1 MTTGR
6 DGVREPAYTLAEMVV
21 VVLVLAIAAAIVIG
35 SIGTTKDAQV
45 ISAARVLASD
55 VELARN
61 LAVTTQV
68 KHTVLFSSDRQSYK
82 VVANYTGTGGGYA
95 LATAVEHPVR
105 AKELFVVTLASLN
118 GMESVVVGPVSFGV
132 GGETY
137 VTFDE
142 EGVPSNGGSV
152 TLRSGGT
159 GMVISV
165 ETLTG
170 AVSVER
176 TAE

>member
-6 DGVREPAYTLAEMVV
+6 DGVRERAYTLAEMVV

-35 SIGTTKDAQV
+35 SIGTTKDAQA

-61 LAVTTQV
+61 LAVTTQAP
-68 KHTVLFSSDRQSYK
+68 HTVLFSSDRQSYK
-82 VVANYTGTGGGYA
+82 VVANYTGGGYA

-105 AKELFVVTLASLN
+105 GNERFEVRLASLN
-118 GMESVVVGPVSFGV
+118 GMESVVVGTVSFG
-132 GGETY
+132 GQTY
-137 VTFDE
+137 VTFDA
-142 EGVPSNGGSV
+142 EGDPSNGGSV
-152 TLRSGGT
+152 ALRSGGT

-170 AVSVER
+170 AVSVVR

>member
-35 SIGTTKDAQV
+35 SIGTTKDAQA

-61 LAVTTQV
+61 LAVTTQAP
-68 KHTVLFSSDRQSYK
+68 HTVLFSSDRQSYK
-82 VVANYTGTGGGYA
+82 VVANYTGGGYA

-105 AKELFVVTLASLN
+105 GNERFEVRLASLN
-118 GMESVVVGPVSFGV
+118 GMGSAVVETVNFG
-132 GGETY
+132 GQTY
-137 VTFDE
+137 VTFDA
-142 EGVPSNGGSV
+142 EGDPSNGGSV
-152 TLRSGGT
+152 TLRSGRT

-165 ETLTG
+165 EALTG
-170 AVSVER
+170 AVSVAR
-176 TAE
+176 SAE

>member
-6 DGVREPAYTLAEMVV
+6 DGVRERAYTLAEMIV

-35 SIGTTKDAQV
+35 SIGTTKDAQA

-68 KHTVLFSSDRQSYK
+68 PHTVLFSSDRQSYK
-82 VVANYTGTGGGYA
+82 VVANYTGGGYA

-105 AKELFVVTLASLN
+105 GNERFEVRLASLN
-118 GMESVVVGPVSFGV
+118 GMGSVVVETVNFG
-132 GGETY
+132 GQAY
-137 VTFDE
+137 VTFDA
-142 EGVPSNGGSV
+142 EGEPSDGGSV
-152 TLRSGGT
+152 TLQSGRT
-159 GMVISV
+159 GMVVSV
-165 ETLTG
+165 EALTG
-170 AVSVER
+170 AVSVAR
-176 TAE
+176 SAE

>member
-6 DGVREPAYTLAEMVV
+6 DGVRERAYTLAEMVV

-35 SIGTTKDAQV
+35 SIGTTKDAQA

-68 KHTVLFSSDRQSYK
+68 KHTVLFSSDLQSYK
-82 VVANYTGTGGGYA
+82 VVANYTGGGYA

-105 AKELFVVTLASLN
+105 ANERFEVTLASLN

-132 GGETY
+132 GDETY
-137 VTFDE
+137 VTFDA

-159 GMVISV
+159 GEVISV
-165 ETLTG
+165 EPLTG

-176 TAE
+176 SAE

>member
-6 DGVREPAYTLAEMVV
+6 DGVREPAYTLAEMIV

-35 SIGTTKDAQV
+35 GIGTTKDSQA

-55 VELARN
+55 MALARN

-68 KHTVLFSSDRQSYK
+68 PHTVVFSSDLQSYK
-82 VVANYTGTGGGYA
+82 VVANYTGGGYA

-105 AKELFVVTLASLN
+105 ANERFEVRLASLN
-118 GMESVVVGPVSFGV
+118 GMESVVVGPVSFG
-132 GGETY
+132 TY
-137 VTFDE
+137 VTFDA
-142 EGVPSNGGSV
+142 EGDPSNGGSV

-165 ETLTG
+165 EALTG
-170 AVSVER
+170 AVSVAR
-176 TAE
+176 SAE

>member
-6 DGVREPAYTLAEMVV
+6 DGVRERAFTLAEMVV
-21 VVLVLAIAAAIVIG
+21 VVLVLAIAVAIVIA
-35 SIGTTKDAQV
+35 SIGTTKDSQA

-61 LAVTTQV
+61 LAVTTQAA
-68 KHTVLFSSDRQSYK
+68 HTVLFSSDLQSYK
-82 VVANYTGTGGGYA
+82 VVANYTGEGYA

-105 AKELFVVTLASLN
+105 ANEPFVVTLASLN
-118 GMESVVVGPVSFGV
+118 GMESVVVETVNFG
-132 GGETY
+132 GQAY
-137 VTFDE
+137 VTFGA
-142 EGVPSNGGSV
+142 EGDPSNGGSV

-165 ETLTG
+165 EALTG
-170 AVSVER
+170 AVSVAR
-176 TAE
+176 SAE

>member
-6 DGVREPAYTLAEMVV
+6 DGVRERAYTLAEMVV

-35 SIGTTKDAQV
+35 SIGTTKDAQA
-45 ISAARVLASD
+45 ISGARVLASD

-61 LAVTTQV
+61 LAVTTQAP
-68 KHTVLFSSDRQSYK
+68 HTVLFSSDRQSYK
-82 VVANYTGTGGGYA
+82 VVANYTGGGYA

-105 AKELFVVTLASLN
+105 GNERFEVRLASLN
-118 GMESVVVGPVSFGV
+118 GMESVVVETVSFG
-132 GGETY
+132 GQTY
-137 VTFDE
+137 VTFDA
-142 EGVPSNGGSV
+142 EGDPSNGGSV

-165 ETLTG
+165 EALTG
-170 AVSVER
+170 AVSVAR
-176 TAE
+176 SAE

>member
-6 DGVREPAYTLAEMVV
+6 DGVRERAYTLAEMVV

-35 SIGTTKDAQV
+35 SIGTTKDAQA

-61 LAVTTQV
+61 LAVTTQAP
-68 KHTVLFSSDRQSYK
+68 HTVLFSSDLQSYK
-82 VVANYTGTGGGYA
+82 VVANYTGGGYA
-95 LATAVEHPVR
+95 LATAVAHPVR
-105 AKELFVVTLASLN
+105 GNELFVVTLASLN

-137 VTFDE
+137 VTFDA

-152 TLRSGGT
+152 TLQSGGT
-159 GMVISV
+159 RMVISV

-170 AVSVER
+170 AVSVAR

>member
-6 DGVREPAYTLAEMVV
+6 DGVRERAYTLAEMVV

-35 SIGTTKDAQV
+35 SIGTTKDAQA

-61 LAVTTQV
+61 LAVTTQAP
-68 KHTVLFSSDRQSYK
+68 HTVLFSSDRQSYK
-82 VVANYTGTGGGYA
+82 VVANYTGGGYA

-105 AKELFVVTLASLN
+105 ANELFVVTLASLN
-118 GMESVVVGPVSFGV
+118 GMESVVVGPVSFG
-132 GGETY
+132 GQTY
-137 VTFDE
+137 VTFDA
-142 EGVPSNGGSV
+142 EGDPSNGGSV

-165 ETLTG
+165 EEMTG

>member
-35 SIGTTKDAQV
+35 GIGTTKDAQA

-61 LAVTTQV
+61 LAVTTQAP
-68 KHTVLFSSDRQSYK
+68 HTVLFSSDRQSYK
-82 VVANYTGTGGGYA
+82 VVANYTGGGYA

-105 AKELFVVTLASLN
+105 ANERFEVRLASLN
-118 GMESVVVGPVSFGV
+118 GMESVVVGTVNFG
-132 GGETY
+132 GQTY
-137 VTFDE
+137 VTFDA
-142 EGVPSNGGSV
+142 EGDPSNGGSV

-170 AVSVER
+170 VVSVAR